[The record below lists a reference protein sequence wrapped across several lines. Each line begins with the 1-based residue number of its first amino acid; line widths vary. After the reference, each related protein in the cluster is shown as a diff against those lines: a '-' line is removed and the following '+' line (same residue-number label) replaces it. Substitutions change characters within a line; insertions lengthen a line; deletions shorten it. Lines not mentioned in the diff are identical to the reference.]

1 MPLITI
7 THTFGSEGL
16 EVARRVA
23 EALGCELF
31 DDSRLKRLV
40 QEKGISA
47 EEFNRL
53 DERTPGYWAS
63 FFRSRPQIFVNML
76 ESAIYEAAHKGE
88 GVIVGHGSQV
98 LLRNFDCAFHVRL
111 FAPETRRVD
120 RLVSEKGLSR
130 DAAIR
135 LVRAQD
141 REQANFFKFAFQMEL
156 DDPALYDL
164 VVNTHKLAPATA
176 ARIVV
181 DAARSEELRACS
193 LTALETMD
201 RLALEKQIRAALM
214 EARVDPSLVLVEARA
229 DGLVHVGGISA
240 NDEDRQRVA
249 AIVRAV
255 SGVKKVVSEMEVV
268 RGGV

>member
-229 DGLVHVGGISA
+229 DGVVHVGGVSA

>member
-7 THTFGSEGL
+7 THTFGSEGE

-40 QEKGISA
+40 QDKGISA

-63 FFRSRPQIFVNML
+63 FFKSRPQIFVNIL

-98 LLRNFDCAFHVRL
+98 LLRSFDCAFHVRL
-111 FAPETRRVD
+111 FAPESRRVD

-130 DAAIR
+130 DAAVR

-181 DAARSEELRACS
+181 DAARSEDLRACS
-193 LTALETMD
+193 LNALETMD
-201 RLALEKQIRAALM
+201 RLALEKQVRAALM
-214 EARVDPSLVLVEARA
+214 EARIDPSLVLIEARA
-229 DGLVHVGGISA
+229 DGVVHVGGVSA

-255 SGVKKVVSEMEVV
+255 AGVRKVVSEMEVV
-268 RGGV
+268 RGGL

>member
-63 FFRSRPQIFVNML
+63 FFRSRPQIFVNIL

-130 DAAIR
+130 DAALR

-141 REQANFFKFAFQMEL
+141 REQANFFKFAFQMDL

-176 ARIVV
+176 ARIVI

-201 RLALEKQIRAALM
+201 RLALEKQVRAALM

-229 DGLVHVGGISA
+229 DGVVHVGGVSA

>member
-63 FFRSRPQIFVNML
+63 FFRSRPQIFVNIL

-176 ARIVV
+176 ARIVI

-201 RLALEKQIRAALM
+201 RLALEKQVRAALM

-229 DGLVHVGGISA
+229 DGVVHVGGVSA

-268 RGGV
+268 RGGL

>member
-7 THTFGSEGL
+7 THAFGSEGE

-23 EALGCELF
+23 EALNCDLF

-40 QEKGISA
+40 AEKGISSD
-47 EEFNRL
+47 EFNRL

-63 FFRSRPQIFVNML
+63 FFRNRPQIFVNVL
-76 ESAIYEAAHKGE
+76 ESAIYEAARTGE

-111 FAPETRRVD
+111 FSPEDRRAD
-120 RLVSEKGLSR
+120 RLVAAKGLSR
-130 DAAIR
+130 DAAR
-135 LVRAQD
+135 KLVHRQD

-164 VVNTHKLAPATA
+164 VVNTHKLAPVTA
-176 ARIVV
+176 ARIII
-181 DAARSEELRACS
+181 DAARADDLRACS
-193 LTALETMD
+193 LNALENMD
-201 RLALEKQIRAALM
+201 RLSIEKQVRAALM
-214 EARVDPSLVLVEARA
+214 EARIDPSLILIEAH
-229 DGLVHVGGISA
+229 GEGVVHLGGVSA
-240 NDEDRQRVA
+240 NDEDRQRVT

-268 RGGV
+268 RGGL

>member
-7 THTFGSEGL
+7 THAFGSEGE

-31 DDSRLKRLV
+31 DDSRLKGLV
-40 QEKGISA
+40 QDKGISA

-63 FFRSRPQIFVNML
+63 FFKSRPQIFVSIL

-98 LLRNFDCAFHVRL
+98 LLRSFDCAFHVRL
-111 FAPETRRVD
+111 FAPEARRVD

-130 DAAIR
+130 DAAVR

-181 DAARSEELRACS
+181 DAARSEDLRACS

-201 RLALEKQIRAALM
+201 RLALEKQVRAALM

-229 DGLVHVGGISA
+229 DGVVHVGGVSA

-255 SGVKKVVSEMEVV
+255 SGVRKVVSEMEVV
-268 RGGV
+268 RGGL